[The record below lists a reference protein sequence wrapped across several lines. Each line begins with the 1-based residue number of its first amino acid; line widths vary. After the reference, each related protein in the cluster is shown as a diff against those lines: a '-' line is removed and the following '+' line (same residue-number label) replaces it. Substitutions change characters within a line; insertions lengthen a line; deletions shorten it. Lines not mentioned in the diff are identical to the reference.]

1 MVEQMKKYTA
11 WYLRIKNESREV
23 QDDAILKA
31 IRHMIKCTTVRKTVC
46 ANRDKSV
53 LVREAD
59 ADIIGR
65 PLFTLTNNQGVL
77 GIIFP
82 GTKADTGDYSIVEQF
97 IDSFEHSDVQSHIKM
112 ARNKAKKNK
121 PIQKTQP
128 KGPTQAIPA
137 GSGMMVISIMGKF
150 DTMQCLIKD
159 LSTITQGHPVQ
170 MSVINSV

>member
-11 WYLRIKNESREV
+11 WFLRIKCESREV

-46 ANRDKSV
+46 ANREKSV

-65 PLFTLTNNQGVL
+65 PLFTITNNQGML

-82 GTKADTGDYSIVEQF
+82 GTKSDAGDYSIVEQF
-97 IDSFEHSDVQSHIKM
+97 IDSFEHSDVQNHIKM
-112 ARNKAKKNK
+112 ARNKTKKSK
-121 PIQKTQP
+121 PIQKPQP
-128 KGPTQAIPA
+128 KEPQQAIAA

-159 LSTITQGHPVQ
+159 LSTVTQGHPVQ